1 MPFGNRT
8 PEQLNADRE
17 KAIAVR
23 RARAALKADLKT
35 GRRSLEDVIEGDLD
49 IAKKMKVSAVLTAL
63 PKVGK
68 VKAADIMTELE
79 IAPTRKVGGL
89 GARQRRALAERF
101 GYTARV

>member
-8 PEQLNADRE
+8 PEQLTADRE

-23 RARAALKADLKT
+23 QARAALKADLKT

-49 IAKKMKVSAVLTAL
+49 IAKKMNVSAVLTAL

-68 VKAADIMTELE
+68 QKAADIMTE
-79 IAPTRKVGGL
+79 IKITPSRKIGGL
-89 GARQRRALAERF
+89 GARQRRELAQRF